1 MTSAFSPLF
10 LCGSYLDFPKR
21 VYTQEEVDKAR
32 ELVQKG
38 YKHALMIEGSP
49 KFKHRMQQVTELI
62 KVADY
67 HDFLRT
73 YLREIIEMEGFSQ
86 LRESDAALWANMS
99 MLDDVVNAASYVVQK
114 AQQMK
119 DYLEGNLYY
128 GTGEIASVEKRLEF
142 LRTLKSKSKS
152 EEVKARCEQLL
163 KEWAE
168 TRIQFP

>member
-1 MTSAFSPLF
+1 LA
-10 LCGSYLDFPKR
+10 FPKR

-38 YKHALMIEGSP
+38 YKHTLAIKGSR
-49 KFKHRMQQVTELI
+49 KFKSKMQQVLELI
-62 KVADY
+62 EVACY

-142 LRTLKSKSKS
+142 LRTLKSKSRC
-152 EEVKARCEQLL
+152 EEVKVRCEELL

-168 TRIQFP
+168 TRFQFP